1 MLTFP
6 DEEML
11 RFWISS
17 IKQHPKAFREVSDYL
32 PLTNRYW
39 VSRMASVFSRVEYK
53 YHANQAIKDISGAT
67 ADVFYNI
74 IKLHAEIDGNKRS
87 ALICIYLF
95 IIVNLI
101 NTSHNYNNDAFS
113 KKGAFKMYKMA
124 KRIAKSKGNRY
135 EKTHKKRLAKEFKEL
150 LN

>member
-17 IKQHPKAFREVSDYL
+17 IKQHPEAFREVSDYL
-32 PLTNRYW
+32 PLTNRHW
-39 VSRMASVFSRVEYK
+39 VSRMANVFSRVEYK
-53 YHANQAIKDISGAT
+53 YHANQAIKDVSGAA

-101 NTSHNYNNDAFS
+101 NTSYNNDAFS
-113 KKGAFKMYKMA
+113 KQGAFKMYKMA
-124 KRIAKSKGNRY
+124 KRIAKSKGNQY